1 MTATYTRRDALSLAA
16 ATGAIIA
23 FDRRASAAG
32 FDWKRFS
39 GTELHF
45 MVSVHP
51 WTAWAEKQ
59 LPDLAK
65 ATGIKVNWE
74 IIYEDQLRQKLPLLL
89 RSDPGA
95 VDGFFTLPS
104 WDMAAFS
111 RAGWYEPLD
120 KYIHSDLTAPD
131 WDFADYFPNILNTH
145 KTNGEQIGI
154 PITIELQTLF
164 YNNAMLAAKRL
175 DPPKTLDQMAAA
187 AKALNDPKN
196 SVAGYVSRGDGVQAV
211 YTLAPF
217 VFAYGARWLDDK
229 GNPELAS
236 PEFVNGLRYYGDVL
250 RAAGPPNIVGMQWK
264 SSYPLFQQAH
274 AAMFS
279 DATNFITFFKDP
291 SQSRIVDE
299 VGVAPLPAGP
309 KGTHSTLISWGPA
322 IAASSKNK
330 EATWTAIQ
338 YLTSKEMT
346 VSALEATHNPPSRQS
361 VYNSEVYTK
370 SVPADL
376 VAATKSEIATAVPN
390 GANPVV
396 VPVPEVRAAIGT
408 AIVAVLQGK
417 DAREAAEIAQ
427 KEVVEILKG

>member
-1 MTATYTRRDALSLAA
+1 MTASYTRREALRLAA
-16 ATGAIIA
+16 ASGTLALA
-23 FDRRASAAG
+23 SRAGAAG

-39 GTELHF
+39 GAELHF

-59 LPDLAK
+59 LPALAK

-74 IIYEDQLRQKLPLLL
+74 IIYEDQFRQKLPLLL

-111 RAGWYEPLD
+111 KAGWYEPLD

-131 WDFADYFPNILNTH
+131 WDFADFFPNILKTH
-145 KTNGEQIGI
+145 QTSGEQIGV

-164 YNNAMLAAKRL
+164 YNKAMLAAKHL
-175 DPPKTLDQMAAA
+175 EAPQTLDQLMSV
-187 AKALNDPKN
+187 AKALNDPAGN
-196 SVAGYVSRGDGVQAV
+196 VAGFVTRGDGVQAV

-229 GNPELAS
+229 GQPELAS
-236 PEFVNGLRYYGDVL
+236 PAFIDGLRYYGEIL
-250 RAAGPPNIVGMQWK
+250 RSAGPPNIVGMQWK
-264 SSYPLFQQAH
+264 TSYPLFQQGH

-279 DATNFITFFKDP
+279 DATNFIAFFKDP

-299 VGVAPLPAGP
+299 VAVASLPAGP
-309 KGTHSTLISWGPA
+309 GGAHSTLISWGPA
-322 IAASSKNK
+322 IAASSKKK

-338 YLTSKEMT
+338 YLTSKAAAE
-346 VSALEATHNPPSRQS
+346 SALQATHMPPSRQS
-361 VYNSEVYTK
+361 VYNSDLYAQ

-376 VAATKSEIATAVPN
+376 VAATKAEIDNAVPN

-408 AIVAVLQGK
+408 AIVSVLQGK
-417 DAREAAEIAQ
+417 DAKQAAETAQ
-427 KEVVEILKG
+427 QEVVRILKG

>member
-1 MTATYTRRDALSLAA
+1 MTAIFTRREALGLFA
-16 ATGAIIA
+16 ATGTTLAV
-23 FDRRASAAG
+23 DRRAIAADY
-32 FDWKRFS
+32 DWKRFS

-51 WTAWAEKQ
+51 WTGWAQKQ
-59 LPDLAK
+59 LQGLAD

-131 WDFADYFPNILNTH
+131 WDFADFFPNILKIH
-145 KTNGEQIGI
+145 QARGEQIGV

-164 YNNAMLAAKRL
+164 YNKAMLAAKQL
-175 DPPKTLDQMAAA
+175 VPPKTLDELMTA
-187 AKALNDPKN
+187 AKALNDP
-196 SVAGYVSRGDGVQAV
+196 AGNIAGFVTRGDGVQAV

-217 VFAYGARWLDDK
+217 IFAFGARWLDDK
-229 GNPELAS
+229 GQPELAS
-236 PEFVNGLRYYGDVL
+236 SGFVDGLHYYGEIL

-264 SSYPLFQQAH
+264 TSYPLFQQAH

-279 DATNFITFFKDP
+279 DATNFIAFFKDP
-291 SQSRIVDE
+291 DQSRIVDE

-309 KGTHSTLISWGPA
+309 SGTHSTLISWGPA
-322 IAASSKNK
+322 IAASSKKK

-338 YLTSKEMT
+338 YLTSKAMSA
-346 VSALEATHNPPSRQS
+346 SALEATHNPPARQS
-361 VYNSEVYTK
+361 IYNSDLYTK

-376 VAATKSEIATAVPN
+376 VAATRAEIDSAVPN

-408 AIVAVLQGK
+408 AIVSVLQGK
-417 DAREAAEIAQ
+417 DARQAADTAQ
-427 KEVVEILKG
+427 QEVMKILKG